1 MHQSSRSIPLSLAAP
16 IVFFWASGYPTGA
29 LGVAAAPPFLL
40 TAVRLAL
47 ATAVLAVIALA
58 SGAAWPTGGGLG
70 HCAAAGLLTHATQFG
85 GCYGGMAAGVPA
97 SVTALVIS
105 MNPVL
110 TAALAAVLLRE
121 KLSRWRLLGL
131 VLGVLAVLVTLG
143 GQVAAEGEW
152 NPAILLTLLGLLGFS
167 AGGLYQQRYCGAVDL
182 RSGAAVQTAAAAL
195 VVGLI
200 ALFEHGQ
207 VAHWARAG
215 LCVLWLT
222 ITGSVLGVS
231 SYLRAVA
238 IGGAARASALFSAV
252 PPVTAVL
259 AWPIL
264 GETPSAAAVLGIAL
278 ATTACALGT
287 RSGTGAP
294 SPAPEGATRAEPR
307 A

>member
-1 MHQSSRSIPLSLAAP
+1 MHQSRSIPLSLAAP

-47 ATAVLAVIALA
+47 AAAVLAVIALA
-58 SGAAWPTGGGLG
+58 GGAVWPTGRGLG

-110 TAALAAVLLRE
+110 TAALAAALLRE
-121 KLSRWRLLGL
+121 RLSRWRLLGL
-131 VLGVLAVLVTLG
+131 GLGVLAVLVTLG

-167 AGGLYQQRYCGAVDL
+167 AGGLYQQRYCGGIDI
-182 RSGAAVQTAAAAL
+182 RSGAAAQTAAAA
-195 VVGLI
+195 VVIGVI
-200 ALFEHGQ
+200 ALFEHGH
-207 VAHWARAG
+207 VTHWAQAG
-215 LCVLWLT
+215 AAVLWLV

-231 SYLRAVA
+231 CYLRAVA
-238 IGGAARASALFSAV
+238 VGGAARASALFSAV
-252 PPVTAVL
+252 PPFTAVL
-259 AWPIL
+259 AWPLL
-264 GETPSAAAVLGIAL
+264 GETPSLAAVLGIAL
-278 ATTACALGT
+278 ATTACVLGT
-287 RSGTGAP
+287 RA
-294 SPAPEGATRAEPR
+294 ETRQPTLASTR
-307 A
+307 